1 MEQAII
7 PLLQKLS
14 FLSDKLELNYLV
26 YYYILNLGPSF
37 CGCNVPRH
45 MQHFPLRLRTGS
57 NNNSK
62 NYNNNNNENNEN
74 NNKSNNKSSHLFF
87 LKIDLNIF
95 SKALSKLK
103 FDTKYVNF

>member
-57 NNNSK
+57 NNK
-62 NYNNNNNENNEN
+62 NYNKNNEN
-74 NNKSNNKSSHLFF
+74 NNKSNNKSSHLLF

-103 FDTKYVNF
+103 LDTNHANLWGKW